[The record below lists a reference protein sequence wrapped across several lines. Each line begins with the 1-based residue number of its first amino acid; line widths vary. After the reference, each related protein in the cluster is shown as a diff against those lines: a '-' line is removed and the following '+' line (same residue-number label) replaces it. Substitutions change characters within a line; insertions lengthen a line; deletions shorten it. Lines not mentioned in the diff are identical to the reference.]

1 MCVCDLS
8 SPLLQKEDGSKGRRT
23 RPYIIDLGSANG
35 TFVNNKQ
42 IEAQRYVNV
51 AFSSTSLQLLSL
63 TGKKKT

>member
-51 AFSSTSLQLLSL
+51 ACPSTSL
-63 TGKKKT
+63 